1 MKNSKC
7 LVTFPSSVNSPF
19 SSPRVGL
26 QTTLQLC
33 SLPGEG
39 SPVPKFVTEPGG
51 VEGYL
56 YIHVQTVVKSNVI
69 KIDLLTL
76 SLAYGLVSVKA
87 AGQ

>member
-1 MKNSKC
+1 MLSYFSQQCKLTLLLSESGSADERRYSFAPF
-7 LVTFPSSVNSPF
+7 LARAVQFP
-19 SSPRVGL
+19 
-26 QTTLQLC
+26 
-33 SLPGEG
+33 
-39 SPVPKFVTEPGG
+39 FVTEPGG

-76 SLAYGLVSVKA
+76 SLAHGLVSVKA